1 MDARTLLIIT
11 GMGLATFAIRALPQ
25 LLFAGR
31 HVPEGLDRYLRYLAH
46 ALIAAV
52 VSVSLFFAG
61 GRLETEAVPGRTA
74 ALAVAVVVSAW
85 SKRPILGMVAGAV
98 AALFLA

>member
-1 MDARTLLIIT
+1 MDARTLLIIG
-11 GMGLATFAIRALPQ
+11 GMALATFAIRVLPQ
-25 LLFAGR
+25 LFLAGR

-61 GRLETEAVPGRTA
+61 GRLETDAAPGRAA

-85 SKRPILGMVAGAV
+85 SRRPVLGMAAGAAV
-98 AALFLA
+98 ALFLA